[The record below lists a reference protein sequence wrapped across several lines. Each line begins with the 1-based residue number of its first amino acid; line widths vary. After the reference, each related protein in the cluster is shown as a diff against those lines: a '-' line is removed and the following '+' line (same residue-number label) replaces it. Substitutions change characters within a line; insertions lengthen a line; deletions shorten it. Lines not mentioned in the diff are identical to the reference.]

1 MTAASAPIPP
11 DTKDWTWVL
20 RRPCPECGQEVG
32 QIAVRDIPEIIR
44 STVPR
49 WRAALVAPGVGT
61 RPEPTVWSPLEYAA
75 HVRDVQRVFLARL
88 QLILG
93 QDGARFADWD
103 QDAAA
108 TQGGYA
114 GLDPAEVAE
123 QLAAGAEELADAVS
137 RVGPEEESR
146 RGVRSNGSEFTVRT
160 LLQYFVHDTLHHLH
174 DVGA

>member
-1 MTAASAPIPP
+1 MTGATAPIPP

-20 RRPCPECGQEVG
+20 GRPCPECGAEVG
-32 QIAVRDIPEIIR
+32 RIDVAEVPGIVR

-49 WRAALVAPGVGT
+49 WRAALAGPEVGARPG
-61 RPEPTVWSPLEYAA
+61 PAVWSPLEYGA

-88 QLILG
+88 QLMLG
-93 QDGARFADWD
+93 EDGARFADWD

-108 TQGGYA
+108 AQGGYA
-114 GLDPAEVAE
+114 GLDPAEVADE
-123 QLAAGAEELADAVS
+123 LATGADELAAAVARLAPELE
-137 RVGPEEESR
+137 GR
-146 RGVRSNGSEFTVRT
+146 RGVRSDGFEFTVRT